1 MRLSKDSL
9 DLLLWAV
16 AAVTVTCTSP
26 YLCIARRSCGSHMV
40 VLFFGFLGDHVS
52 RKMGNTHGP
61 LTSPRPLFSQFVGS
75 PRLTVPLLQWL
86 VFKSPD
92 DVTKPGWT
100 HKGATKSDKDP
111 NSICCMTRAKLRR
124 DAFSQFPRFLIRNSV
139 VISRTETERKD
150 RKKERKAHCT
160 WGTIRKAAP
169 IEDWSR
175 LLYEVYISATE
186 GAHTACFVPK
196 GWPTQKIHTNAAANW
211 RAHISTQKRSV
222 THHGLHKSSSD
233 NRNDLQLSHIY
244 KTAEE
249 KPPTDPEWMPLE

>member
-86 VFKSPD
+86 ALKSPD

-100 HKGATKSDKDP
+100 HKGATKSNKDP
-111 NSICCMTRAKLRR
+111 NSICCMTRAKLR
-124 DAFSQFPRFLIRNSV
+124 AISQFPRFLIRNSV
-139 VISRTETERKD
+139 VIKWDRNGEKRQKEREKSSLYVRYNKKGSSNWGLKPPVVRSVHFSNRGGTHCLLCAQRMAHTKNTHQCGGKLKRTHFNTETQRYTS
-150 RKKERKAHCT
+150 R
-160 WGTIRKAAP
+160 AP
-169 IEDWSR
+169 
-175 LLYEVYISATE
+175 
-186 GAHTACFVPK
+186 
-196 GWPTQKIHTNAAANW
+196 
-211 RAHISTQKRSV
+211 
-222 THHGLHKSSSD
+222 
-233 NRNDLQLSHIY
+233 
-244 KTAEE
+244 
-249 KPPTDPEWMPLE
+249 